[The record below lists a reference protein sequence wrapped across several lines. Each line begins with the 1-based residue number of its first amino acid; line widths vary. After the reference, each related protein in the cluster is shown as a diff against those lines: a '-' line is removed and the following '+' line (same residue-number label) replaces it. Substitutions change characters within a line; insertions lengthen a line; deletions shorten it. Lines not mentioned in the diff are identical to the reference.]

1 MKEEQHQHSIIAET
15 LKGTIHSLIVHDH
28 GWANKVY
35 EVNNEWIFRFSRKP
49 KDREQLSIEK
59 NFLPEFEKISNIPI
73 PHLEF
78 SGDDW
83 IAYKKLEGIP
93 LRQALESLDDLT
105 KEKIFKDLGSFLTKL
120 HKSDFT
126 HPNLR
131 EHPYGGGDFWK
142 DLWEPIESLLSEN
155 ARINS
160 KTFFAEL
167 LQKII
172 QTPFKKTLC
181 HADIGSSDILYNPE
195 EKTLS
200 GIIDFGDISIN
211 DPAKDFS
218 HLKRNLGEN
227 AMNSILKSYDR
238 ETEKNFHD
246 RIKFHEYSIYFL
258 ACDHARV
265 LNYPERIPTFI
276 EEIEQ
281 IFKN

>member
-1 MKEEQHQHSIIAET
+1 MKEEQLCRNIITET
-15 LKGTIHSLIVHDH
+15 LQQPIKTLTVHDH
-28 GWANKVY
+28 GWANKVF
-35 EVNNEWIFRFSRKP
+35 EVNHEWIFRFSRKP

-59 NFLPEFEKISNIPI
+59 AFLPEFEKTSNIPI
-73 PHLEF
+73 PHIEF

-83 IAYKKLEGIP
+83 IAYKKLEGTP
-93 LRQALESLDDLT
+93 LKQLLESIDEST
-105 KEKIFKDLGSFLTKL
+105 KEKVFKDLGSFLAKL

-131 EHPYGGGDFWK
+131 EYPYGGGDFWEN
-142 DLWEPIESLLSEN
+142 LWEPIESLLSKKT
-155 ARINS
+155 RINS
-160 KTFFAEL
+160 KIFFTGL
-167 LQKII
+167 LQKIG

-195 EKTLS
+195 KKTLS
-200 GIIDFGDISIN
+200 GIIDFGDISMN

-265 LNYPERIPTFI
+265 LGYEVRIPGFI
-276 EEIEQ
+276 EEIEKL
-281 IFKN
+281 FKN